1 MNLFYYKVFLSPKKD
16 GTAQDCYFAEN
27 EKDQAAILSI
37 IIEEI
42 EKEGLTLMHLRNV
55 PTCPEILGES
65 ALANEPD
72 IKQIFI
78 TGFTETETA
87 DRKLYLIRKR
97 IENKVRLSSIPAK
110 DDFYVVSLSTKSIIY
125 KGMLSSLQLQ
135 QLLSGPDK

>member
-1 MNLFYYKVFLSPKKD
+1 
-16 GTAQDCYFAEN
+16 
-27 EKDQAAILSI
+27 
-37 IIEEI
+37 
-42 EKEGLTLMHLRNV
+42 MHLRNV

-72 IKQIFI
+72 IKQVFI

-110 DDFYVVSLSTKSIIY
+110 DDFMLCHSLPKALHIKVCFHHYSCATIIRT
-125 KGMLSSLQLQ
+125 
-135 QLLSGPDK
+135 